1 MEIKY
6 YKLQKIMLFIP
17 IINLFTFFIWGINMI
32 SYSKHIERMK
42 QIALGFITFVV
53 AYISW
58 RILSIGLTVS
68 TYYIESSLVDTIL
81 TYAYYYLCGIVL
93 TIIWMIS
100 EKKFIDIIN
109 KNQ

>member
-32 SYSKHIERMK
+32 SYSKHIERIK
-42 QIALGFITFVV
+42 QISLAFVTFVV

-68 TYYIESSLVDTIL
+68 TYYIESSLMDTIL
-81 TYAYYYLCGIVL
+81 TYSYYYLCGIVL